1 MSTIRTAITL
11 FMAIFMFISN
21 GITALLPGTVPEPK
35 SEKELENILAQS
47 DFDVKPLAEEI
58 VVVNG
63 LSKDERAAV
72 QCLQGLVSRTEAS
85 IFINYGMDS
94 STELKDLEEAG
105 YTLLNKDENGNPW
118 RLDTLIERYKSHIK
132 DNGYILFSDANTH
145 SQINLAFNY
154 ATLNGWLAVP
164 VSAESLAI
172 AAGLE
177 KKEDL
182 SDDVLDF
189 THEEAF
195 YDKYKDEFRNDFLV
209 HLYADASGLRD
220 LAVQQKIFI
229 TFVQDSNYVARAFRD
244 KIFSDLEPASMILGW
259 CQYEVKYTECAG
271 RFGHYVIPSDH
282 SFNTSILTCNRF
294 ETGKIGAENV
304 KAPKL
309 DPTKHYVAIVY
320 SDGDNAQW
328 ISNGFKEFHTW
339 QSYDIDTPVTWTF
352 APQMHKFS
360 STAIKKALAAKD
372 SEDSFITGPSGA
384 GYARISKMSPDEV
397 SAYSDLTAAAML
409 KSGITT
415 MTLLD
420 ELKNEIDFASY
431 VQKLGYFARYDNING
446 GILQIDPDNYT
457 GGYGGGRGR
466 VFFVN
471 DKPFVSVGFSLWH
484 PSGDASQVTQEWL
497 KAQADIINS
506 YPADINTI
514 NGYTVINIHP
524 WTVGPD
530 DLAYFVS
537 QLDDG
542 IEFITADELIAAVA
556 ENVPHKNAEKNFAE

>member
-1 MSTIRTAITL
+1 MTTFRTAITL
-11 FMAIFMFISN
+11 FTAIFMFIYN
-21 GITALLPGTVPEPK
+21 GITAFVPGFVPAPK
-35 SEKELENILAQS
+35 SEKELSELVD
-47 DFDVKPLAEEI
+47 DFDTVPLAEEI
-58 VVVNG
+58 VVVSG

-72 QCLQGLVSRTEAS
+72 QCLQGLVGRTEAS
-85 IFINYGMDS
+85 IFINFGGFEAK
-94 STELKDLEEAG
+94 TELNDLQEAG
-105 YTLLNKDENGNPW
+105 CKLLHTDENGKAW
-118 RLDTLIERYKSHIK
+118 RLDTLIARYAAHIK
-132 DNGYILFSDANTH
+132 DNGYVLFSDSNTH

-164 VSAESLAI
+164 VSAENLAI

-189 THEEAF
+189 THEETF
-195 YDKYKDEFRNDFLV
+195 YDKYKDEFRNDCLV

-229 TFVQDSNYVARAFRD
+229 TFVEDSDYVARAYRD
-244 KIFSDLEPASMILGW
+244 KIYSNLEPGSMVLGW
-259 CQYEVKYTECAG
+259 CKYEIKHTECAG

-282 SFNTSILTCNRF
+282 SFNASILTCNRI
-294 ETGKIGAENV
+294 ETGSLGNTDIKVPE
-304 KAPKL
+304 L
-309 DPTKHYVAIVY
+309 DPTKHYVSIVY

-328 ISNGFKEFHTW
+328 ISNGFQEFHTW
-339 QSYDIDTPVTWTF
+339 QSYNIDIPVTWTF
-352 APQMHKFS
+352 APQMYKFS
-360 STAIKKALAAKD
+360 STAIKKALTAKD
-372 SEDSFITGPSGA
+372 AEDSFITGPSGA
-384 GYARISKMSPDEV
+384 GYARISKMGPKEV
-397 SAYSDLTAAAML
+397 SNYSDITAATML
-409 KSGITT
+409 KSGLTT
-415 MTLLD
+415 ITLLD
-420 ELKNEIDFASY
+420 EINNEIEFASY
-431 VQKLGYFARYDNING
+431 AHKLEYFARYDNIKG
-446 GILQIDPDNYT
+446 GILQIDPDLYT

-466 VFFVN
+466 VIFAN

-484 PSGDASQVTQEWL
+484 PSGDASQVTNEWL

-506 YPADINTI
+506 YPADTKSI

-542 IEFITADELIAAVA
+542 VEFISADELIAAVTA
-556 ENVPHKNAEKNFAE
+556 NVPHKNATRNFAE